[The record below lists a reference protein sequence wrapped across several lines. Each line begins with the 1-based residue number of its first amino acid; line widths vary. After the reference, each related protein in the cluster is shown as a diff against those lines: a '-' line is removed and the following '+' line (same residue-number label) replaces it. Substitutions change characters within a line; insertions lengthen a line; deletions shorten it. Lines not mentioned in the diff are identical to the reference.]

1 MGRKCSVESCLSD
14 SNRPE
19 DIGVT
24 FHKVPMHP
32 DVRPKW
38 MSLCHIPDDKKAI
51 KIIYVCSR
59 HFLRADFCNFKGK
72 KYMLRQGVLPSVFPW
87 DKSKLEAIKAEAT
100 IKKEK
105 NVDEVNMDVVKE
117 ELEDS
122 ALDIKSEESTE
133 ASNQTIEDV
142 KEEPEEK
149 KPDEKQA
156 SGDQPPAVN
165 NSDLIDF
172 TINNRIEA
180 LDFNQEWYP
189 AKILEVDH
197 QENEVLIH
205 FEKFSSKYDEW
216 VSMSSSRLRP
226 LQQQTLETVTAV
238 PPASKKVSGTTEQ
251 FEVGERCLAA
261 WSNSQK
267 FPATVSKVLENNA
280 YEVLF
285 DDGFVKTLKGHRMS
299 KSGAKPL
306 QASPLF
312 EPIQSSKQD
321 RREKKKKLNVATLFK
336 KRQRAPTGGAGGG
349 SGSGG
354 EAAEGEKPAKKVRHK
369 AETPLNVSAAADT
382 EDIQNWR
389 PLWHKGRPI
398 GTDAMLETSDGIK
411 HTVIVPDPR
420 LPEGW
425 AKHLLRRNIK
435 GGGVRW
441 DTIIVS
447 PENRRFRSKYEIRVY
462 LEANPIGTEGIHV
475 DMFDFCLVK
484 SKPKKVKRQ
493 PTEVPELAPVPPP
506 PVLEPQEDSQMTEEQ
521 DSQDE
526 DNSNSLKILFED
538 NAFKCPIEGCGKNFR
553 RENLAQ
559 MHVKHYHPEYTK
571 FLDSTP
577 NVADLAYAR
586 TVGENLDKSPGPSN
600 RPPVL
605 KPATKAS
612 TPKTSKLAQSPHPEM
627 PDLRPMG
634 SQSPNTIMKC
644 KDAEIIKLLNAK
656 PSDKNE
662 LDTAQ
667 GYSSG
672 VTPVGYPDMKL
683 KDLLNKSEGVPKR
696 DELSKPFTVSRSA
709 GIKTLLPIVRQQ
721 VDDLPQT
728 GQQQQ
733 PASDPHPPATTA
745 KRKRLASENPD
756 HSSRSKQQ
764 RGTPPPLP
772 PQTAAS
778 DQNPSTPPVS
788 QPPVPVS
795 DDSQT
800 PTAQKASPVTKVE
813 PPASQPDLPPNNIII
828 EGGEV
833 IKIVRMKQEEII
845 NCTCGY
851 TEEDGLMIQCELCL
865 CWQHAYCNNIE
876 RESQVPEKYVCYI
889 CQNPFRERMS
899 RKYYHDQDWLKQ
911 GILPTG
917 SYHSRDEEQLQKR
930 FEKLKKCHDLSGG
943 LQELRDYMHSLAI
956 KLKIA
961 EMKNHPKLYLWAKM
975 WEKHP
980 LPEKIKEECEETKH
994 KIENEDHQY
1003 IKSNEDPEK
1012 QEKPD
1017 DSMLMMIL
1025 KAGKEVMPKI
1035 DLNLLM
1041 DNNMSQLPIIPQPEA
1056 AIDSTVCRDNL
1067 LQHIRHQESLVE
1079 ERLDDFERQIDAL
1092 EECVD
1097 MEVDM
1102 KYPKMR
1108 HSLQMLARDLEKLKE
1123 FSHTTTI

>member
-1 MGRKCSVESCLSD
+1 L
-14 SNRPE
+14 
-19 DIGVT
+19 
-24 FHKVPMHP
+24 
-32 DVRPKW
+32 
-38 MSLCHIPDDKKAI
+38 
-51 KIIYVCSR
+51 KIS
-59 HFLRADFCNFKGK
+59 
-72 KYMLRQGVLPSVFPW
+72 S
-87 DKSKLEAIKAEAT
+87 T
-100 IKKEK
+100 
-105 NVDEVNMDVVKE
+105 
-117 ELEDS
+117 
-122 ALDIKSEESTE
+122 EESTE
-133 ASNQTIEDV
+133 ESNQTIEDV
-142 KEEPEEK
+142 KIKPKEEK
-149 KPDEKQA
+149 LDNKEQP
-156 SGDQPPAVN
+156 STDQLSAVN

-216 VSMSSSRLRP
+216 VSMTSSRLRP
-226 LQQQTLETVTAV
+226 MQQTNETIEPVITA
-238 PPASKKVSGTTEQ
+238 PPASIKVAGTTHQ

-267 FPATVSKVLENNA
+267 FPATVSKVLENNT

-299 KSGAKPL
+299 KTGSKPL

-312 EPIQSSKQD
+312 EPIKSSKQD
-321 RREKKKKLNVATLFK
+321 RREKKKKLNVASLFK
-336 KRQRAPTGGAGGG
+336 KRQRGTGG

-354 EAAEGEKPAKKVRHK
+354 EASAEGEKPTKKVRHK
-369 AETPLNVSAAADT
+369 AEPSTLATIPAAADT
-382 EDIQNWR
+382 AVDDVQNWR
-389 PLWHKGRPI
+389 PLWHKGRPV
-398 GTDAMLETSDGIK
+398 GTDAMLETGDGLK

-435 GGGVRW
+435 GGGVKW
-441 DTIIVS
+441 DTIITS
-447 PENRRFRSKYEIRVY
+447 PENRRFRSKHEVRVF
-462 LEANPIGTEGIHV
+462 LEANPTEGLNV
-475 DMFDFCLVK
+475 NMFDFCLVR
-484 SKPKKVKRQ
+484 SKPKKVKQ
-493 PTEVPELAPVPPP
+493 PPVETPEMPPEPAPV
-506 PVLEPQEDSQMTEEQ
+506 VEPQDDSQMIEEQ

-538 NAFKCPIEGCGKNFR
+538 NAYKCPIEGCGKNFR

-586 TVGENLDKSPGPSN
+586 TVGENLDKSPGPSS

-605 KPATKAS
+605 KPAVKAS
-612 TPKTSKLAQSPHPEM
+612 TPKASKLTQSPHSEMADLRPAGAQSP
-627 PDLRPMG
+627 
-634 SQSPNTIMKC
+634 SISKS
-644 KDAEIIKLLNAK
+644 KDAEIIKLLNSK
-656 PSDKNE
+656 PSDKKE
-662 LDTAQ
+662 SDMTQSHSL
-667 GYSSG
+667 GIPPG
-672 VTPVGYPDMKL
+672 GYPDLKL
-683 KDLLNKSEGVPKR
+683 KDLLSKSEGVPKR
-696 DELSKPFTVSRSA
+696 DEFSKSFAASRPA
-709 GIKTLLPIVRQQ
+709 GIKTLLPVARQQ
-721 VDDLPQT
+721 AGDSAMSQQQ
-728 GQQQQ
+728 QQQQ
-733 PASDPHPPATTA
+733 PSPDLPPATG
-745 KRKRLASENPD
+745 KRKRVTSDNAD
-756 HSSRSKQQ
+756 HTGARSKHP
-764 RGTPPPLP
+764 RSTPPPS
-772 PQTAAS
+772 QT
-778 DQNPSTPPVS
+778 TE
-788 QPPVPVS
+788 QPPSSLSPASVQHPIPVTGDNS
-795 DDSQT
+795 VDPL
-800 PTAQKASPVTKVE
+800 PTAQPATAAPLPE
-813 PPASQPDLPPNNIII
+813 DPPDSSKPDLPPNNIII

-876 RESQVPEKYVCYI
+876 RESQVPEKYICYI
-889 CQNPFRERMS
+889 CQNPFRERLS

-943 LQELRDYMHSLAI
+943 LQELKDYMHSLAI

-975 WEKHP
+975 WEKNS
-980 LPEKIKEECEETKH
+980 LPEKVKEECDETKH
-994 KIENEDHQY
+994 KIENIENEDHQY
-1003 IKSNEDPEK
+1003 IKTNDPEK

-1017 DSMLMMIL
+1017 DAMLMMIL
-1025 KAGKEVMPKI
+1025 KAGKEVMPKL

-1056 AIDSTVCRDNL
+1056 AIDSSVCRDNL
-1067 LQHIRHQESLVE
+1067 LHHIRHQESLVE
-1079 ERLDDFERQIDAL
+1079 ERLDDFEKQIDAL
-1092 EECVD
+1092 EECMD

-1102 KYPKMR
+1102 NYPKMR

>member
-14 SNRPE
+14 SNRTE
-19 DIGVT
+19 DMGVT

-38 MSLCHIPDDKKAI
+38 MSLCHIPDDKKAV

-100 IKKEK
+100 VKKEK
-105 NVDEVNMDVVKE
+105 NDEPNTDAVKE
-117 ELEDS
+117 ELEGPT
-122 ALDIKSEESTE
+122 LDIKSEESTE
-133 ASNQTIEDV
+133 ESNQTIEDV
-142 KEEPEEK
+142 NVAPKEEK
-149 KPDEKQA
+149 LDNNKQPPT
-156 SGDQPPAVN
+156 DQPPAVN

-180 LDFNQEWYP
+180 LDFNQKWYP

-216 VSMSSSRLRP
+216 VSMTSSRLRP
-226 LQQQTLETVTAV
+226 VQQTNATIEPAITA
-238 PPASKKVSGTTEQ
+238 PPASIKVAGTTDQ
-251 FEVGERCLAA
+251 FEIGERCLAA

-267 FPATVSKVLENNA
+267 FPATVSKILENNT
-280 YEVLF
+280 YVVLF

-299 KSGAKPL
+299 KSGSKPL

-312 EPIQSSKQD
+312 EPIKSSKQD
-321 RREKKKKLNVATLFK
+321 RREKKKKLNVASLFK
-336 KRQRAPTGGAGGG
+336 KRHRGTGG

-354 EAAEGEKPAKKVRHK
+354 SGGEATAEGEKPTKKVRHK
-369 AETPLNVSAAADT
+369 AEPAVTDT
-382 EDIQNWR
+382 AVDDVQNWR
-389 PLWHKGRPI
+389 PLWHKGRPV
-398 GTDAMLETSDGIK
+398 GTDAMLETGDGLR

-425 AKHLLRRNIK
+425 AKHILRRNIK
-435 GGGVRW
+435 GGGVKW

-447 PENRRFRSKYEIRVY
+447 PENRRFRSKHEVRVF
-462 LEANPIGTEGIHV
+462 LEANPTEGLHV
-475 DMFDFCLVK
+475 NMFDFCLVR
-484 SKPKKVKRQ
+484 SKPKKVKK
-493 PTEVPELAPVPPP
+493 PTVETPELP
-506 PVLEPQEDSQMTEEQ
+506 PVLTPVVEPQDDSQMTEEQ

-538 NAFKCPIEGCGKNFR
+538 NAYKCPIEGCGKNFR

-586 TVGENLDKSPGPSN
+586 TVGENLDKSPGPSS
-600 RPPVL
+600 RPLVL
-605 KPATKAS
+605 KPAVKTS
-612 TPKTSKLAQSPHPEM
+612 TPKTSKLTQSPHSEM
-627 PDLRPMG
+627 PDLRPVG
-634 SQSPNTIMKC
+634 AQSPSISKS
-644 KDAEIIKLLNAK
+644 KDSEIIKLLNSK
-656 PSDKNE
+656 PSDKKE
-662 LDTAQ
+662 SDITQ
-667 GYSSG
+667 SHSPGIPPG
-672 VTPVGYPDMKL
+672 GYPELKL
-683 KDLLNKSEGVPKR
+683 KDLQSKSEGIPKR
-696 DELSKPFTVSRSA
+696 DELSRSFAASRPT
-709 GIKTLLPIVRQQ
+709 GIKTLLPVVRQQ
-721 VDDLPQT
+721 AGDSVMSQP
-728 GQQQQ
+728 QQQQ
-733 PASDPHPPATTA
+733 QQQSSSDTPPVTG
-745 KRKRLASENPD
+745 KRKRFTSDNADLVGT
-756 HSSRSKQQ
+756 RSKQH
-764 RGTPPPLP
+764 RSTPPPAQTSEQHPSSVSPASVQSLIPVTGENNVVP
-772 PQTAAS
+772 PPTTQPAIAP
-778 DQNPSTPPVS
+778 PSTEDPPPPPS
-788 QPPVPVS
+788 QS
-795 DDSQT
+795 
-800 PTAQKASPVTKVE
+800 
-813 PPASQPDLPPNNIII
+813 DLPPNNIII

-889 CQNPFRERMS
+889 CQNPFRERLS

-943 LQELRDYMHSLAI
+943 LQELKDYMHSLAI

-975 WEKHP
+975 WEKNS
-980 LPEKIKEECEETKH
+980 LPEKVKEECDETKH

-1003 IKSNEDPEK
+1003 IKTSEPEK

-1017 DSMLMMIL
+1017 DAMLMMIL
-1025 KAGKEVMPKI
+1025 KAGKEVMPKL

-1067 LQHIRHQESLVE
+1067 LHHIRHQESLVE
-1079 ERLDDFERQIDAL
+1079 ERLDDFEKQIDAL
-1092 EECVD
+1092 EECMD

-1102 KYPKMR
+1102 NYPKMR
-1108 HSLQMLARDLEKLKE
+1108 HSLQMLSRDLEKLKE